1 MSNMKLILTQDVR
14 SLGHKDDVVSVRPGY
29 GRNYLIPQGMAKM
42 ATESALKM
50 LAEDVKQR
58 AFKQDK
64 IKKDAE
70 AMAVKLEGVTV
81 TIKAKTGTSGKIF
94 GSITSL
100 QLSRAIREQRGYE
113 IDRKRI
119 SITDEVKELGSYK
132 ANIEFGNGHGTEL
145 DFEVVAE

>member
-94 GSITSL
+94 GAVTAL
-100 QLSRAIREQRGYE
+100 QVANTLKEQGIEVDRRKIVLSE
-113 IDRKRI
+113 DPK
-119 SITDEVKELGSYK
+119 VLGSYTATINLHK
-132 ANIEFGNGHGTEL
+132 EVSKEIAI
-145 DFEVVAE
+145 EVVAE

>member
-29 GRNYLIPQGMAKM
+29 GRNYLIPKGMAKM

-70 AMAVKLEGVTV
+70 AMAVRLEGVTV

-94 GSITSL
+94 GAVTAL
-100 QLSRAIREQRGYE
+100 QVANTLKEQGIEVDRRKIVLSE
-113 IDRKRI
+113 DPK
-119 SITDEVKELGSYK
+119 VLGSYTATINLHK
-132 ANIEFGNGHGTEL
+132 EVSKEIAI
-145 DFEVVAE
+145 EVVAE

>member
-1 MSNMKLILTQDVR
+1 MKLILTQDVR

-94 GSITSL
+94 GAVTAL
-100 QLSRAIREQRGYE
+100 QVANTLKEQGIEVDRRKIVLSE
-113 IDRKRI
+113 DPK
-119 SITDEVKELGSYK
+119 VLGSYTAIINLHK
-132 ANIEFGNGHGTEL
+132 EVSKEIAI
-145 DFEVVAE
+145 EVVAE

>member
-1 MSNMKLILTQDVR
+1 MKLILTQDVR

-94 GSITSL
+94 GAVTAL
-100 QLSRAIREQRGYE
+100 QVANTLKEQGIEVDRRKIVLSE
-113 IDRKRI
+113 DPKM
-119 SITDEVKELGSYK
+119 LGSYTAIINLHK
-132 ANIEFGNGHGTEL
+132 EVSKEIAI
-145 DFEVVAE
+145 EVVAE